1 MFSMWELLVCY
12 NSYLYIYEVG
22 VESGVLTCVLTL
34 IVPRRFLFISIKQKI
49 KGLSYSLYLLE
60 GLISTKYV
68 SL

>member
-1 MFSMWELLVCY
+1 MWELLVCY